1 MLRNLAAL
9 VLLVTVASAALVA
22 QIRYLPDAP
31 GTWKPWVFTAYPDDR
46 RQVAAQPLEV
56 RALEK
61 QLLAL
66 NAIIKSTP
74 GFAAPVG
81 FSVETAGNLQLAT
94 YSQTTAASRAG
105 AAKRPLPASLN

>member
-1 MLRNLAAL
+1 MLRNLVAF
-9 VLLVTVASAALVA
+9 VLLVTGATTALVA

-31 GTWKPWVFTAYPDDR
+31 GTWKPWTFTAYPDNR
-46 RQVAAQPLEV
+46 REVAAQPLEV

-66 NAIIKSTP
+66 NGIIKSTP

-81 FSVETAGNLQLAT
+81 FSVETAGYLSSRPTRSRRQ
-94 YSQTTAASRAG
+94 RAG
-105 AAKRPLPASLN
+105 PLRQSGPCRRR